1 MPQII
6 DIDDN
11 GNLAESVV
19 AAGVVKSRS
28 KRPEFN
34 PQNTFH
40 SELNGAGGATS
51 SRSGLINASAHPAN
65 PDLTYAPS
73 TDKLVGNQRVTQGE
87 TTLRYLPTGP
97 VSSGNYARM
106 RSVASSVYREK
117 LVDIDAALDLEDIVF
132 STGAHKIYLDV
143 APQTMITR
151 KTVTQVSGSTDTV
164 RTLHTEY
171 VVRIIVL
178 RDTDDPT
185 DDQKQAIAPVI
196 FDQYPRQNTGD
207 IFTYLGVT
215 YDVMA
220 DLEDMLLSVQSMV
233 PGTNLK
239 LLDSNEVKEYFTDE
253 YSLYTRLCNQAKYF
267 RTNEVAE
274 NLSII
279 INDALGESPMVGV
292 DQHMMLNVISYELQR
307 LHKYEVP
314 LETYNLLYDT
324 IMALP
329 NEDHRDVLIRQNMQ
343 LSLNRNLYDLA
354 DIKDQL
360 ATPPHAPVNYTVD
373 SKYSTQQVN
382 AITTSDPLI
391 IAQAGAGTG
400 KSTVINERMKFLT
413 ASGVDPKSITVL
425 SFTNA
430 AADHIKALNPDVN
443 SMTTARMIH
452 EVYTHNY
459 PSHMIST
466 IDTILN
472 SIPIYYRDQ
481 AQSSQFLVVFSRLL
495 REATIKSSNATM
507 TALSAFIERY
517 TDEVIQVLDVLGQT
531 SLEIEIIISYLKIN
545 DPNFVEPFTSSPDY
559 LIIDE
564 VQDNSSFEFVYSLKY
579 AAKHQCSMYLVG
591 DSSQTLYEFRAA
603 NPKALNALESSGVF
617 GTYRLT
623 TNYRSNQE
631 ILDFANVHLL
641 DIEANKFAK
650 IQLQANSL
658 DMPTLESFTEK
669 VQLITV
675 DDTTKIKFKE
685 DMVAAFDN
693 PITEGFIEENIAK
706 QEPTAVLCA
715 TNAEVKNV
723 MATLER
729 KYPHAEVTSL
739 VSERAYTKTIFS
751 KFIGRYWDEITS
763 VDPSHASFIF
773 GRQLKAHASALDR
786 FYGENAGALDQLIAA
801 WWTSASSTVGQLL
814 ATYQLKVGDPDALD
828 AFFQGF
834 QDTILNYEIENNSIA
849 QRLTDARNRARKEAR
864 TKSNPML
871 MVSTIHGV
879 KGLEFP
885 HTIVLKAPDSA
896 KTDESTKRM
905 YYVALTRARESEL
918 IIAGVSK
925 RAKSRIVTDHENMIT
940 VLEKRDADNDL
951 KDTQNAAQDMID
963 TAGQTDSTVGTAPTE
978 DAGDTENVVTSD
990 VNGDS
995 DSPE

>member
-6 DIDDN
+6 DIDDK
-11 GNLAESVV
+11 GNLAETVV
-19 AAGVVKSRS
+19 AAGVTKTRS

-40 SELNGAGGATS
+40 SELNGAGGASS
-51 SRSGLINASAHPAN
+51 SRSGLINASVHPAN
-65 PDLTYAPS
+65 PNLAYTPN

-97 VSSGNYARM
+97 VTSGNYARLTH
-106 RSVASSVYREK
+106 ANNDAYREK
-117 LVDIDAALDLEDIVF
+117 LVNIDNALDLEDIVF
-132 STGAHKIYLDV
+132 STGDHKIYLDV

-164 RTLHTEY
+164 RSLHVEY
-171 VVRIIVL
+171 AVRIIVFCNN
-178 RDTDDPT
+178 DSPT
-185 DDQKQAIAPVI
+185 DDQKQTIAPVV
-196 FDQYPRQNTGD
+196 FDRYKKKTNSD
-207 IFTYLGVT
+207 IFTYLGIT

-220 DLEDMLLSVQSMV
+220 DLEGMLLNVQNML

-239 LLDSNEVKEYFTDE
+239 FLDINEIKEYFTNE
-253 YSLYTRLCNQAKYF
+253 YSLYNRLCDQAKYF

-274 NLSII
+274 NLSIL
-279 INDALGESPMVGV
+279 INNSLGTTHSLEVNRY
-292 DQHMMLNVISYELQR
+292 LNVISYELQR
-307 LHKYEVP
+307 LHEYEVP
-314 LETYNLLYDT
+314 LETYNILYKT
-324 IMALP
+324 IMSLP
-329 NEDHRDVLIRQNMQ
+329 NKDHQDILLRQNMQ

-360 ATPPHAPVNYTVD
+360 AVPPHAPVNHSVD
-373 SKYSTQQVN
+373 PKYSAQQKN
-382 AITTSDPLI
+382 AITTNDPLVI
-391 IAQAGAGTG
+391 VQAGAGTG
-400 KSTVINERMKFLT
+400 KSTVINERMKYLV
-413 ASGVDPKSITVL
+413 ASGVDPKTITVL

-430 AADHIKALNPDVN
+430 AADHIKELNPNVN

-459 PSHMIST
+459 PNHMLST

-472 SIPIYYRDQ
+472 SIPIYYGDQ
-481 AQSSQFLVVFSRLL
+481 AQSSRFLVVFSRLL
-495 REATIKSSNATM
+495 REATIKTSNATM

-517 TDEVIQVLDVLGQT
+517 TDEVIEVLNVIGQT

-545 DPNFVEPFTSSPDY
+545 DPNFAEPFTSSPDY

-603 NPKALNALESSGVF
+603 NPKALNALEASGVF

-658 DMPTLESFTEK
+658 DMPTLKSFTEK
-669 VQLITV
+669 VKLITV
-675 DDTTKIKFKE
+675 DDTTKLKFKE
-685 DMVAAFDN
+685 DAVAAFDD
-693 PITEGFIEENIAK
+693 PIAEEFIESNINN

-715 TNAEVKNV
+715 TNAEVKSV
-723 MATLER
+723 MAKLER

-739 VSERAYTKTIFS
+739 VSERSYNKTIFS
-751 KFIGRYWDEITS
+751 KFIGRYWDEVTS

-773 GRQLKAHASALDR
+773 SRQLKAHASTLDHY
-786 FYGENAGALDQLIAA
+786 YGKNTSALDQLIAD
-801 WWTSASSTVGQLL
+801 WWSNASSTVSQLL
-814 ATYQLKVGDPDALD
+814 ATYQLRVGDPDALSE
-828 AFFQGF
+828 FFQGL
-834 QDTILNYEIENNSIA
+834 QETILNYEIENNAIA

-864 TKSNPML
+864 AKSNPML

-885 HTIVLKAPDSA
+885 HTIVLKAPDTA
-896 KTDESTKRM
+896 KTNESTKRM
-905 YYVALTRARESEL
+905 YYVALTRARKSEL
-918 IIAGVSK
+918 IIAGVPK
-925 RAKSRIVTDHENMIT
+925 RAKSQIVTDHENMILA
-940 VLEKRDADNDL
+940 LEKRDAANDL
-951 KDTQNAAQDMID
+951 KSAQDAAQDMTQD
-963 TAGQTDSTVGTAPTE
+963 MTTTNTKDVPHDDGVTDKP
-978 DAGDTENVVTSD
+978 
-990 VNGDS
+990 DS
-995 DSPE
+995 SE